1 MAVTPPTKKIKLKL
15 QNPSLGQA
23 IMESFNIHPVASR
36 VLAARGYKPDET
48 LKNFITPSL
57 KDGIPSPDGIKNLQL
72 AADLLIFDLKS
83 GNKVAICSDFDVDGL
98 SSAALVSTF
107 FKHIKLDHI
116 SLVPDRFTEGYGL
129 NKKMIQ
135 QAKDAGCST
144 ILTIDYGTKN
154 GEELAFANQL
164 GLKTVVV
171 DHHHVGDSAPSCDA
185 FVNPAQ
191 QGCGF
196 AGATLCAAG
205 LSWYLIVS
213 MKQRLGVSAQVD
225 PKLYL
230 DLAALG
236 TICDMVPLTGVNRV
250 IAKRG
255 LELLTNTQRVGLVAL
270 KNIAGINGTVN
281 CSDVSFGLGPR
292 INAAGRMV
300 HGSLVLD
307 LLTTNEHSKAQHI
320 AKKLNALNAERQ
332 EMEQKIKDAALAQ
345 IQTLN
350 SLPPALVV
358 WDQTFHTGVLG
369 IVAQRLV
376 EIYYRPSA
384 VMGSDGEGVLKG
396 SVRGVKGISVVDLLE
411 RSAHTLIK
419 YGGHV
424 GAGGFAVLESK
435 VEEFKA
441 AFTSASLEAAAGLDL
456 FPSVEADA
464 EANIRE
470 LDLNLIRDLQK
481 FAPFGMG
488 NSSPILLARDL
499 SVAEVRDIKGAH
511 LKAILTDGSHFI
523 NAVLW
528 RTKSHPALFKGSKI
542 NAALKLELN
551 NYRGVAEI
559 VANLQAVEAA

>member
-1 MAVTPPTKKIKLKL
+1 MAVIPPIKKIRLKL

-23 IMESFNIHPVASR
+23 IKESLNIHPVASR
-36 VLAARGYKPDET
+36 VLAARGFKPDET

-57 KDGIPSPDGIKNLQL
+57 KDGIPSPDGIKNLQQ

-83 GNKVAICSDFDVDGL
+83 SNKVAICSDFDVDGL
-98 SSAALVSTF
+98 SSAALVSSF
-107 FKHIKLDHI
+107 FKHINLDHI
-116 SLVPDRFTEGYGL
+116 ALVPDRFTEGYGL
-129 NKKMIQ
+129 NKNMIQ

-144 ILTIDYGTKN
+144 VLTIDYGTKN
-154 GEELAFANQL
+154 SDELAFAQQM
-164 GLKTVVV
+164 GLKTIVV

-191 QGCGF
+191 PGCGF
-196 AGATLCAAG
+196 AGGTLCAAG
-205 LSWYLIVS
+205 LSWYLIVA

-230 DLAALG
+230 DFAALG

-255 LELLTNTQRVGLVAL
+255 LELLTKTQRVGLVAL
-270 KNIAGINGTVN
+270 KNIAGINGPVN

-300 HGSLVLD
+300 HGSLVLE
-307 LLTTNEHSKAQHI
+307 LLTTTENSKAQQI
-320 AKKLNALNAERQ
+320 AKRLNTLNAERQ
-332 EMEQKIKDAALAQ
+332 EMESKIKEAALAQ
-345 IQTLN
+345 IQSLPA
-350 SLPPALVV
+350 LPPALVV
-358 WDQTFHTGVLG
+358 WNKDFHTGVLG

-376 EIYYRPSA
+376 ETYYRPSA

-411 RSAHTLIK
+411 RSSHTLIK

-424 GAGGFAVLESK
+424 GAGGFAVLESRA
-435 VEEFKA
+435 EEFKA
-441 AFTSASLEAAAGLDL
+441 AFTAASLEATAGQEL
-456 FPSVEADA
+456 FPSVEADT
-464 EANIRE
+464 EAHIQE
-470 LDLNLIRDLQK
+470 LDLSLIRDLQK

-488 NSSPILLARDL
+488 NSSPILLAKGL
-499 SVAEVRDIKGAH
+499 SVAEVRELKGPH
-511 LKAILTDGSHFI
+511 LKAILTDGTHFI

-528 RTKSHPALFKGSKI
+528 RTKTHPALFKGSKI

-551 NYRGVAEI
+551 NYRGVSEI